1 MRIISKTSFVYASF
15 LLAAAS
21 ALYAPALHAQTTSAA
36 QAKNLLKKTDQST
49 AFMDSDFA
57 ANYSMV
63 QSKPGQG
70 NSNVQAVMYRRDSA
84 QSYTILITAPS
95 KDKGKGYVQFDNS
108 IWFYDPADKQF
119 VFTSSH
125 ERFQGSNANNS
136 DLVPQHFSTDYSI
149 EKFSDVTL
157 GKLDCVL
164 FELKA
169 SAKNVDYPTV
179 KLWVTKEDGLI
190 RKREDYSLSGQLLRT
205 LAIPSYQ
212 KYGSHSVPD
221 KMLIVDNLRGKKI
234 DGKMQYEKT
243 QITVT
248 NVSFAKQSD
257 TVYTK
262 KYVEMM
268 SK

>member
-1 MRIISKTSFVYASF
+1 
-15 LLAAAS
+15 
-21 ALYAPALHAQTTSAA
+21 
-36 QAKNLLKKTDQST
+36 
-49 AFMDSDFA
+49 
-57 ANYSMV
+57 
-63 QSKPGQG
+63 
-70 NSNVQAVMYRRDSA
+70 
-84 QSYTILITAPS
+84 
-95 KDKGKGYVQFDNS
+95 
-108 IWFYDPADKQF
+108 
-119 VFTSSH
+119 
-125 ERFQGSNANNS
+125 
-136 DLVPQHFSTDYSI
+136 
-149 EKFSDVTL
+149 
-157 GKLDCVL
+157 VL

-169 SAKNVDYPTV
+169 SAKNVDYPTI
-179 KLWVTKEDGLI
+179 KLWVTKDDGLI